1 MPRSMELERRRSEKK
16 KNNKSRIC
24 KVWKKRCNY
33 KEGIR
38 TEKERDLIPR
48 MQNRKKKRVV
58 ELGSSSTTT
67 ETKAQQSNIQMEGPK
82 GIVKEGGEQRDL
94 KRMFKML
101 KEVWLNIGV
110 EKIDMHEGITVK
122 VLLDS
127 STTEMFMDRKM
138 AAKYGFRLQKLE
150 RLVVVR
156 NIDDTNNSAEAIT
169 HQVETNI
176 YYKNYIERI
185 QMDVCNLGKIDVIL
199 DIPWLQIHNPEINWK
214 IEEVK
219 ITRCLLLYGRNTKQK
234 EEKRAKKEKR
244 VVTLKEEKI
253 VRQAVDNKK
262 DWRRK
267 EEVEVDYRKIEEIV
281 PQKFLKQRKV
291 FEKVESERMPIRK
304 IWDHAI
310 DLKEMFKLQ
319 KGRIYPLSRNE
330 KEEVQNFVDDQLRKR
345 YIRLSKSPQTLL
357 VLFVSKKNRSQR
369 MVMDYHSLNKQT
381 IKNNYPLPL
390 ITDLIDN
397 IGSIR
402 VFTKID
408 LQWGFNNIGIKK
420 EDEWKGVFT
429 IYIEL
434 FELTVIFFGMMNS

>member
-1 MPRSMELERRRSEKK
+1 M
-16 KNNKSRIC
+16 
-24 KVWKKRCNY
+24 
-33 KEGIR
+33 
-38 TEKERDLIPR
+38 
-48 MQNRKKKRVV
+48 

-127 STTEMFMDRKM
+127 STTEMFIDRKM

-219 ITRCLLLYGRNTKQK
+219 ITRCLLLYGRNTK
-234 EEKRAKKEKR
+234 
-244 VVTLKEEKI
+244 
-253 VRQAVDNKK
+253 
-262 DWRRK
+262 
-267 EEVEVDYRKIEEIV
+267 
-281 PQKFLKQRKV
+281 
-291 FEKVESERMPIRK
+291 
-304 IWDHAI
+304 
-310 DLKEMFKLQ
+310 
-319 KGRIYPLSRNE
+319 
-330 KEEVQNFVDDQLRKR
+330 
-345 YIRLSKSPQTLL
+345 
-357 VLFVSKKNRSQR
+357 
-369 MVMDYHSLNKQT
+369 
-381 IKNNYPLPL
+381 
-390 ITDLIDN
+390 
-397 IGSIR
+397 
-402 VFTKID
+402 
-408 LQWGFNNIGIKK
+408 
-420 EDEWKGVFT
+420 
-429 IYIEL
+429 
-434 FELTVIFFGMMNS
+434 